1 MTARYA
7 ALLRLSSYTCTVQT
21 KYASDVTREM
31 KKPASFR
38 LTPACL
44 EMLRKLAADKG
55 VSQAAVVEMA
65 IRDEYRKHEKRSK

>member
-1 MTARYA
+1 
-7 ALLRLSSYTCTVQT
+7 
-21 KYASDVTREM
+21 M